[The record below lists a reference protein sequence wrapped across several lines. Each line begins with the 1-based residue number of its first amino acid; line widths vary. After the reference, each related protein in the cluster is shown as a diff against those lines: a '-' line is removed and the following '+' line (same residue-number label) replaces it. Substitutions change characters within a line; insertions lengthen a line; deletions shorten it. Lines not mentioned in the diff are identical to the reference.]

1 MSHWTPRSSPARE
14 ETMLLSLELPPKD
27 PKLAGFV
34 EIRPRELRT
43 WLAALPNNSP
53 LEAGRQILDA
63 MTSCNRVEVDAEER
77 VKLLDEYQTALE
89 LLAAGFETLYHA
101 TGFPLKDKARQ
112 AAILVRGL
120 WQELA
125 TGYKIAL
132 IERMEKRFLFGGN
145 KLTPQ
150 LIHQILSLYY
160 RLYQV
165 SSQVSMALPDG
176 IWFECH
182 QLFRYAAENRHL
194 DETRGI
200 DEGPTISVLYKR
212 LLLLSLAD
220 PMRFAPAELTRVIEA
235 VDNYSRHAHFQP
247 VAAQQPSAAGFFLV
261 RLDVDEPP
269 HYIGSRAV
277 ENYQGM
283 AMLLDTV
290 DLGKKLHR
298 ALAGLEA
305 KAPMAGD
312 RVKLMLWMETMRRLI
327 KQWSIAPKRVFQR
340 MHTDAQIELAHGL
353 KAAAQSL
360 LTSNGVDVSH
370 RALQTELDALP
381 QITTWR
387 ILNES
392 PGGYAVS
399 TRDAPTGRLHA
410 GDIVAL
416 RQQGSTGWLV
426 GAIRWLQ
433 QCEDG
438 ALEMG
443 LQVLAVCAEAAQVR
457 PHVASDAQFDTALVL
472 PAIVALNQ
480 PALLAAGK
488 GHYAP
493 LRELILRTPEG
504 ERVVRATRL
513 VEQQMSFDLFE
524 YVAD

>member
-1 MSHWTPRSSPARE
+1 
-14 ETMLLSLELPPKD
+14 MLLSLELPPKD

-34 EIRPRELRT
+34 ETRPHELRA

-53 LEAGRQILDA
+53 LDAGRQILDA
-63 MTSCNRVEVDAEER
+63 LASCNRVDIDAEVR
-77 VKLLDEYQTALE
+77 VKLLEEYHSALA
-89 LLAAGFETLYHA
+89 LLAGGFEALYHA

-112 AAILVRGL
+112 AALLVRSL

-125 TGYKIAL
+125 TGYKVAL
-132 IERMEKRFLFGGN
+132 MERLEKRFLFGSN
-145 KLTPQ
+145 KLAPQ
-150 LIHQILSLYY
+150 LVHQILALYY
-160 RLYQV
+160 RLYQI
-165 SSQVSMALPDG
+165 SSRVCMAMPAGL
-176 IWFECH
+176 WFECH
-182 QLFRYAAENRHL
+182 QLFRYAAENRYL

-200 DEGPTISVLYKR
+200 DDGPTASVLYKR
-212 LLLLSLAD
+212 LMLLSLAD
-220 PMRFAPAELTRVIEA
+220 PMRFAPAELSRVIDA
-235 VDNYSRHAHFQP
+235 VDNYGHHAHFQP
-247 VAAQQPSAAGFFLV
+247 VATQQTSAAGFFLV

-283 AMLLDTV
+283 AMLLDTIE
-290 DLGKKLHR
+290 LGKKLHR

-312 RVKLMLWMETMRRLI
+312 RIKLLLWMETMRRLI

-340 MHTDAQIELAHGL
+340 MRTDAHVELAHGL
-353 KAAAQSL
+353 KATAQSL
-360 LTSNGVDVSH
+360 LNGHAAV
-370 RALQTELDALP
+370 LDPHAAHIGLSTLP
-381 QITTWR
+381 QITAWR

-392 PGGYAVS
+392 PGGYAVT

-416 RQQGSTGWLV
+416 RQHGGEGWMV

-443 LQVLAVCAEAAQVR
+443 LQILAVRAEAALLR
-457 PHVASDAQFDTALVL
+457 PHTAAEAQFDTALLL
-472 PAIVALNQ
+472 PPITALNQ
-480 PALLAAGK
+480 PALIAAGK
-488 GHYAP
+488 GYYAP
-493 LRELILRTPEG
+493 LRELTLLTPEG

-513 VEQQMSFDLFE
+513 VEQQMGFDLFE
-524 YVAD
+524 YAAD